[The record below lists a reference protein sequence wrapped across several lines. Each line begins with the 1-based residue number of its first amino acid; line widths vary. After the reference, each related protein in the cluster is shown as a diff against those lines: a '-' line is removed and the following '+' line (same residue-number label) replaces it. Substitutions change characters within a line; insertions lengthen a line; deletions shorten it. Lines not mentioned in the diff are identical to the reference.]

1 MKKFLE
7 KISMMPLKAKIIAC
21 VVAVVIVGSGVG
33 VAVVSSKSAKSE
45 VTADKEVKKSTKTSK
60 KKATLKAI
68 KDNSKKLDEETAN
81 LEKNKK
87 EAESQAEGQGKT
99 NNQKAQSANVEG
111 QNSQPTSAAPANPA
125 PANPEP
131 QPEPVDARGEACVH
145 NCGKT
150 VFKDQASYDTFKR
163 FITDNYKLEAPD
175 DDFDISMFPASM
187 QEYISNSAYYNI
199 PYTYKGVTYYGAT
212 DDTDLY

>member
-1 MKKFLE
+1 MKKLVE
-7 KISMMPLKAKIIAC
+7 KIKEMPLKAKVIAC
-21 VVAVVIVGSGVG
+21 VVAVVIVGSGIG

-60 KKATLKAI
+60 KKVTLKAI
-68 KDNSKKLDEETAN
+68 KDTSKKLDEETAN
-81 LEKNKK
+81 LEKNNK
-87 EAESQAEGQGKT
+87 EVESQAEGQGKT
-99 NNQKAQSANVEG
+99 NNKKAQSANVEG
-111 QNSQPTSAAPANPA
+111 QNSQPSSAA

-150 VFKDQASYDTFKR
+150 VFKDQASYDSYKR
-163 FITDNYKLEAPD
+163 FITEQYKLEEPD

-187 QEYISNSAYYNI
+187 QEYISNSEYYNI
-199 PYTYKGVTYYGAT
+199 PYKYKGVTYYGAT

>member
-1 MKKFLE
+1 
-7 KISMMPLKAKIIAC
+7 MMPLKAKIIAC
-21 VVAVVIVGSGVG
+21 VVAVVIVGSGIG

-45 VTADKEVKKSTKTSK
+45 VTADKEAKKSTKTSK

-68 KDNSKKLDEETAN
+68 KDNSKKLKEETEN

-87 EAESQAEGQGKT
+87 EVESQAEGQGKT
-99 NNQKAQSANVEG
+99 NNKKAQSANVEG
-111 QNSQPTSAAPANPA
+111 QNSQPTSAAPANPAPANPA

-150 VFKDQASYDTFKR
+150 VFKDQASYDSFKR
-163 FITDNYKLEAPD
+163 FITEQYKLEEPD
-175 DDFDISMFPASM
+175 DDLDISMFPASM
-187 QEYISNSAYYNI
+187 QEYISNPELYNI
-199 PYTYKGVTYYGAT
+199 PYTYKGVTYYGGT

>member
-1 MKKFLE
+1 MKKLVE
-7 KISMMPLKAKIIAC
+7 KIKGMPLKAKVIAC

-33 VAVVSSKSAKSE
+33 IAVATSSNSAKTEVSAYKKVKKTKKKSAK
-45 VTADKEVKKSTKTSK
+45 KFVK
-60 KKATLKAI
+60 A
-68 KDNSKKLDEETAN
+68 
-81 LEKNKK
+81 
-87 EAESQAEGQGKT
+87 
-99 NNQKAQSANVEG
+99 NQKKQDEKTDDQKKNENDTTVQKEDKTKGAN
-111 QNSQPTSAAPANPA
+111 QNAPAVNQEGENTTLT

-163 FITDNYKLEAPD
+163 FITDNYKLESPD

-187 QEYISNSAYYNI
+187 QEYISNPELYNI
-199 PYTYKGVTYYGAT
+199 PYTYKGVTYYGGT

>member
-21 VVAVVIVGSGVG
+21 VVAVVIVGSGIG

-45 VTADKEVKKSTKTSK
+45 VTAYKEVKKSTKTSK

-68 KDNSKKLDEETAN
+68 KDNSKKLEEETEN
-81 LEKNKK
+81 FEKNKK

-111 QNSQPTSAAPANPA
+111 QNSQPSSAA

-163 FITDNYKLEAPD
+163 FITDNYKLESPD

-187 QEYISNSAYYNI
+187 QEYISVQGYYNV

>member
-7 KISMMPLKAKIIAC
+7 KIKGMPLKAKVIAC
-21 VVAVVIVGSGVG
+21 VVAVVIVGSGIA

-68 KDNSKKLDEETAN
+68 KDNSKKLDEETEN

-99 NNQKAQSANVEG
+99 NNQKAQSGNVEG
-111 QNSQPTSAAPANPA
+111 QNSQPTSAAPANPK
-125 PANPEP
+125 P

-163 FITDNYKLEAPD
+163 FITDNYKLESPD

-187 QEYISNSAYYNI
+187 QEYISNSEYYNI

>member
-1 MKKFLE
+1 MKKILE
-7 KISMMPLKAKIIAC
+7 KIKGMPLKAKVIVC
-21 VVAVVIVGSGVG
+21 VVAVVIVGSGIG
-33 VAVVSSKSAKSE
+33 VAVVSSKSAKNE
-45 VTADKEVKKSTKTSK
+45 VTADKEVKKSSKTSK

-68 KDNSKKLDEETAN
+68 KDNSKKLNEETEN

-87 EAESQAEGQGKT
+87 EVESQAEGQGKT

-111 QNSQPTSAAPANPA
+111 QNSQSTSAA

-150 VFKDQASYDTFKR
+150 VFKDQASYETFKR
-163 FITDNYKLEAPD
+163 FITEQYKLEEPD

-187 QEYISNSAYYNI
+187 QEYISNSELYNI
-199 PYTYKGVTYYGAT
+199 PYTYKGVTYYGGT
-212 DDTDLY
+212 DDTDWY

>member
-1 MKKFLE
+1 MKKLVE
-7 KISMMPLKAKIIAC
+7 KIKEMPLKAKVIAC
-21 VVAVVIVGSGVG
+21 VVAVVIVGSGIG

-68 KDNSKKLDEETAN
+68 KDNSKKLDKETEK

-87 EAESQAEGQGKT
+87 EVESQAEGQGKT
-99 NNQKAQSANVEG
+99 NNKKAQSANVEG
-111 QNSQPTSAAPANPA
+111 QNSQPSSAA

-131 QPEPVDARGEACVH
+131 QPEQVDARGEACVH

-150 VFKDQASYDTFKR
+150 VFKDQASYDSFKR
-163 FITDNYKLEAPD
+163 FITEQYKLEEPD

-187 QEYISNSAYYNI
+187 QEYISVQGYHNV